1 VGDVRLRSSLL
12 RPVMVDV
19 DVMAM
24 RAGRIDRL
32 SALDRLML
40 WASKRWPQDIGA
52 LVYLDGT
59 ALVDPIGR
67 FRIEAVREAI
77 GARLHLAPRFRQVIR
92 TPPKRLGG
100 PLWMD
105 ASRVDLPDHVRV
117 HPLPPGSGEA
127 EVLDA
132 IEEIRSRRLDRSRPL
147 WEVWFLNG
155 LPDGRIAMYVR
166 LHHSLADGMAAMRTI
181 DGFLDAVPDLPAATA
196 PAWTP
201 AVPPSGRELRA
212 DHVRRRRRRVGRT
225 LRLFLHPWRTFR
237 RASDAWPAVREL
249 FAEKPADRTSLD
261 RTVGAGRRLA
271 VIRTSLEEVKKA
283 AHDRGG
289 TVNDVLLAA
298 TEGGL
303 RELLRSRGEPTED
316 TTVRVYVPISMRHGG
331 DGPQQGN
338 QIAQMAI
345 PLPLRAADP
354 SERLRRIAIETV
366 ARKARTRT
374 SMEKL
379 LRGRLAMRLMLIA
392 VMRQRVNATTA
403 SIPGPTEPRYLAG
416 ARVLEVVPLV
426 PLVANEPLAVAALS
440 YAGALTFGVV
450 ADRDAFPDLEV
461 FATAMR
467 EELEALAVSTTPAL
481 VGSVRG

>member
-1 VGDVRLRSSLL
+1 
-12 RPVMVDV
+12 
-19 DVMAM
+19 
-24 RAGRIDRL
+24 
-32 SALDRLML
+32 
-40 WASKRWPQDIGA
+40 
-52 LVYLDGT
+52 
-59 ALVDPIGR
+59 
-67 FRIEAVREAI
+67 
-77 GARLHLAPRFRQVIR
+77 
-92 TPPKRLGG
+92 
-100 PLWMD
+100 
-105 ASRVDLPDHVRV
+105 
-117 HPLPPGSGEA
+117 
-127 EVLDA
+127 
-132 IEEIRSRRLDRSRPL
+132 
-147 WEVWFLNG
+147 
-155 LPDGRIAMYVR
+155 
-166 LHHSLADGMAAMRTI
+166 MRTI
-181 DGFLDAVPDLPAATA
+181 DGFLDAVPDPPVTST
-196 PAWTP
+196 PSWTP
-201 AVPPSGRELRA
+201 AAPPSGRELRA
-212 DHVRRRRRRVGRT
+212 DDVRRRRRKVRRT
-225 LRLFLHPWRTFR
+225 LALLLHPLRTFR
-237 RASDAWPAVREL
+237 RALAAWPAVREL

-261 RTVGAGRRLA
+261 RTVGPGRRLA
-271 VIRTSLEEVKKA
+271 VIRTGLDEVKRV
-283 AHDRGG
+283 AHAHGG
-289 TVNDVLLAA
+289 TVNDVLLAV

-303 RELLRSRGEPTED
+303 RELLRSRGDPTED

-467 EELEALAVSTTPAL
+467 EELEALGISTTPAP
-481 VGSVRG
+481 VGTSVGG